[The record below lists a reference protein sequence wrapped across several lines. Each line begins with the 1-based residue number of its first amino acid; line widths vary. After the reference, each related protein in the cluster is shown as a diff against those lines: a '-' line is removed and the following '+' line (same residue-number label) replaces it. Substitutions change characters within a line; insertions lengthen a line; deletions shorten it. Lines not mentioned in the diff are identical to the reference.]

1 MKNITIVGSGFV
13 GLSNGILLAQHNNV
27 KLFDIDKNK
36 IDMINSKISPIE
48 DKEIS
53 EYLLKDINLIGTTDK
68 EYAYNE
74 ADFIVIAV
82 PTDYNQETNYFNTT
96 IVEYVLQDIKK
107 YNNNCTIVIKSTI
120 PIGYVKS
127 VREKFNMDN
136 IIFSPEFL
144 REGMALYDNLYP
156 SRIIVG
162 EKSNRA
168 EEFANL
174 LKEGAIKKDIPI
186 LYTNSTE
193 AEAVKLFSNG
203 YLAMR
208 VSYFNEVDTY
218 CEQYGLSSK
227 DIIIGMGYDER
238 IGNYYNNPSF
248 GYGGYCFPKDTKQLK
263 ANYDNT
269 PNSIISAI
277 VESNEKRKEF
287 IVDQIMKKSPKVV
300 GIYRLIMKSGSD
312 NFRSSAISDIINKLK
327 EKNVGIIIY
336 EPVIESNNFE
346 GICVEKKL
354 DKFKELSDII
364 IANRLEENI
373 KDSIDKVYT
382 RDIFSSDI

>member
-36 IDMINSKISPIE
+36 IDMINNKISPIE